1 MIARRIIAGGVAVP
15 LAVSLAACSLAPQ
28 TALPPPPVP
37 QSWPVGDAYLAQSE
51 ADLPQVPY
59 TQVFRDQRL
68 QQVIALAL
76 DNNRDIR
83 IAAANLAAARA
94 QVRAVRSAQFPAI
107 GATVSATGTAQGT
120 DGDWSELYSL
130 QGGIASYEVDL
141 FGKLS
146 NATAA
151 QRDRALATEA
161 AARTVRLSIAAN
173 VAAAWATYAAD
184 RDLLALAEATAKNA
198 SDSVRLTRA
207 RFEGGVAPR
216 SDLSQAEQILATAQD
231 NIAAQKTALAQDE
244 NLLRLLVGVDVD
256 PALLPSGLSEIDGSF
271 ATLPAGL
278 SSQALLRRPDVIAA
292 EYDLRAAH
300 ADIGVARAKLFPS
313 ISLTGLVGLASTALA
328 DLFTGG
334 AFRATAGADAGL
346 SIFDA
351 GGRRADVAVS
361 EAQRDAALASYE
373 KAIQTAFREVADAL
387 AVQGTLAERL
397 RANRANA
404 AAAATT
410 ATLAEARYTNG
421 VASFLDS
428 LVAQR
433 SLYTAQRA
441 EVSMELASILNRVTL
456 YQVLGSDAFE

>member
-1 MIARRIIAGGVAVP
+1 MIGRRPLSLTLAGA
-15 LAVSLAACSLAPQ
+15 LAGCSLAPQ
-28 TALPPPPVP
+28 TQLPPPPVP

-51 ADLPQVPY
+51 ADLPRVPY
-59 TQVFRDQRL
+59 TEVFRDARL
-68 QQVIALAL
+68 QQVIAQALA
-76 DNNRDIR
+76 NNRDIR

-107 GATVSATGTAQGT
+107 GASVSATGNQQGT
-120 DGDWSELYSL
+120 GNQWSELYSL
-130 QGGIASYEVDL
+130 QGGVTSYEIDL
-141 FGKLS
+141 FGKLA
-146 NATAA
+146 NATRA

-161 AARTVRLSIAAN
+161 AVRTVRLGI
-173 VAAAWATYAAD
+173 VADVAGAWVSYAAD
-184 RDLLALAEATAKNA
+184 RDLLALARATAKNA
-198 SDSVRLTRA
+198 DESVRLTRA

-231 NIAAQKTALAQDE
+231 NIAEQETALAQDQ
-244 NLLRLLVGVDVD
+244 NLLRLLVGAEVD
-256 PALLPSGLSEIDGSF
+256 PALLPDGLAQIDASF
-271 ATLPAGL
+271 AALPGGV
-278 SSQALLRRPDVIAA
+278 SSQVLLRRPDVIAA
-292 EYDLRAAH
+292 EYDLRAAD

-334 AFRATAGADAGL
+334 AFRATAGADATA

-351 GGRRADVAVS
+351 GGRRANVAVS
-361 EAQRDAALASYE
+361 EAQRDAALAAYE
-373 KAIQTAFREVADAL
+373 KTIQVAFREVADAL

-404 AAAATT
+404 RAAATT
-410 ATLAEARYTNG
+410 ARLSEARYTNG
-421 VASFLDS
+421 VSSFLDS

-441 EVSMELASILNRVTL
+441 EVSIALASVLNRVTL
-456 YQVLGSDAFE
+456 YQVLGSDDLGQ